1 LWQVAIDGDQPIQL
15 SNESL
20 AYSAISPDGRSVA
33 SIRTAPTK
41 HRQIAILNIDG
52 GPIRA
57 TLELPPDF
65 LMVGE
70 GGAPLAWAPNGRS
83 VNYVAHKNGVSNLW
97 AQPIDLSNPSSKAE
111 PKQLTN
117 FTSDFIFGFGWSP
130 DGTRLALSRGRFSS
144 DAVLI
149 SHFHQ

>member
-1 LWQVAIDGDQPIQL
+1 MTSLFNSARVA
-15 SNESL
+15 SL
-20 AYSAISPDGRSVA
+20 QRHFAYGHSVA

-57 TLELPPDF
+57 TFQLPPDF

-70 GGAPLAWAPNGRS
+70 GGTPLAWAPTERS

-130 DGTRLALSRGRFSS
+130 DGTQLALSRGRFSS